1 MAGTYDYK
9 DYIQLFMIWLIS
21 TIIVR
26 VIFNRKQNKSH
37 NKPPSPLSLPIIGH
51 LHLLAPIPHQTLHKL
66 SIGYGPIMHIKLSSI
81 PCVVAS
87 TPESTKEFLKT
98 HESSFS
104 NRPRNLAYDYLTYG
118 SQDFSFAPYGPYW
131 KFMKKICM
139 SELLGCD
146 TLNQLLP
153 LRRQE
158 TERFLRL
165 LLKRGMAGE
174 AVDVGGELLKLS
186 NNVISRM
193 IMSKTHMENDG
204 TEAGE
209 DTVELTRKFNTSDFI
224 WFLKNWDLQGIRKR
238 VEEIRNR
245 FDSMMERVIKEH
257 QEERMKRK
265 KEGED
270 GEIKDLLDIL
280 LDIHEDDN
288 SEIRLT
294 KENIKAFILD
304 IFIAGTDTSALTIE

>member
-1 MAGTYDYK
+1 
-9 DYIQLFMIWLIS
+9 
-21 TIIVR
+21 
-26 VIFNRKQNKSH
+26 
-37 NKPPSPLSLPIIGH
+37 
-51 LHLLAPIPHQTLHKL
+51 
-66 SIGYGPIMHIKLSSI
+66 
-81 PCVVAS
+81 
-87 TPESTKEFLKT
+87 
-98 HESSFS
+98 
-104 NRPRNLAYDYLTYG
+104 
-118 SQDFSFAPYGPYW
+118 
-131 KFMKKICM
+131 
-139 SELLGCD
+139 
-146 TLNQLLP
+146 
-153 LRRQE
+153 
-158 TERFLRL
+158 
-165 LLKRGMAGE
+165 
-174 AVDVGGELLKLS
+174 
-186 NNVISRM
+186 
-193 IMSKTHMENDG
+193 

-294 KENIKAFILD
+294 KENIKAFIL
-304 IFIAGTDTSALTIE
+304 